1 MDMPSLSANPL
12 LPWALGLAVGF
23 PLVMVALGEFSSRAE
38 RHGWPSAKVLAGIRR
53 VVIPSLA
60 LILFLRHVVDM
71 PADNTGLR
79 LIKTLFWIA
88 VLYQSLAYV
97 NQVVFGAARAGT
109 WQSRVPSLVRDMARF
124 TLVAI
129 GAGLIYSEVWGEEIS
144 AAWAALGL
152 GSVVIGLALQ
162 EPLGN
167 TVSGLILLAERP
179 LALGDYITAEG
190 VTGMVVEI
198 NWRSVHI
205 LTAELELKIVP
216 SSALYR
222 ASFSNLS
229 RPTKARTGSVDL
241 RFSSALPPHRV
252 KSVMLDMIRGVSG
265 ILEEPAPSVS
275 VFEYAGDAIV
285 YRLGFTVA
293 TPEELTTAG
302 ETVLTRAWYA
312 ARRSGLDIPG
322 QPPRDEE
329 VERPIDRIREFPLFH
344 LGDTLA
350 AEIGPALSFLPFG
363 AGEALVAERGPLL
376 GLYLVVKGSA
386 ELTAKDPSGDV
397 HRFGRL
403 GPGEFFGENAMVA
416 GQASDLTVTA
426 LEDTD
431 VVVIEP
437 DALQRLL
444 EQSPRLVHAIGH
456 VLESRRAA
464 LHSIRGL
471 KRQLVAPTANA
482 A

>member
-1 MDMPSLSANPL
+1 MDMPSLASNPL
-12 LPWALGLAVGF
+12 VPWALGLAIGF
-23 PLVMVALGEFSSRAE
+23 PLLMVALGEFSSHADRK
-38 RHGWPSAKVLAGIRR
+38 GWPSAQILAGIRV

-79 LIKTLFWIA
+79 LVKTLFWIA

-97 NQVVFGAARAGT
+97 NQVVFGAAREGT
-109 WQSRVPSLVRDMARF
+109 WQCRVPSLVRDMARF

-190 VTGMVVEI
+190 VTGKVVEI

-229 RPTKARTGSVDL
+229 RPSKARTGSVDL
-241 RFSSALPPHRV
+241 RFSSGLPPHRV
-252 KSVMLDMIRGVSG
+252 KDVMLGMMRGVPG
-265 ILEEPAPSVS
+265 ILHEPAPCVS

-293 TPEELTTAG
+293 SPDELTTAG
-302 ETVLTRAWYA
+302 EIVLTRAWYA
-312 ARRSGLDIPG
+312 ARRAGLDIPG
-322 QPPRDEE
+322 QPPRET
-329 VERPIDRIREFPLFH
+329 ERPIDRLREFPLFH
-344 LGDTLA
+344 ISDTLA
-350 AEIGPALSFLPFG
+350 AEIGPALSFLSFG
-363 AGEALVAERGPLL
+363 AGEALVTEGGPLL
-376 GLYLVVKGSA
+376 GLYLLATGSA
-386 ELTAKDPSGDV
+386 ELTAEDPHGNI
-397 HRFGRL
+397 HRFGQV
-403 GPGEFFGENAMVA
+403 GAGEFFGESAMVA

-426 LEDTD
+426 LEDID

-437 DALQRLL
+437 EGLQKLL

-471 KRQLVAPTANA
+471 KRQLIAPAANA